1 MRHSLPSAAGVAV
14 LGALALWG
22 CGGGGGAAAPT
33 APTPTAATP
42 SAPTPSAPTPTTPP
56 ANTTVSVSIVTSTG
70 NQAFSPNPVKANAGD
85 TVMFRNSDTVMH
97 RLVLDDGSADFGDVA
112 PGATSRGVVLRNAS
126 PINFHCTLHATMVGS
141 INGLIAPETP
151 PCVPDIYG
159 YGC

>member
-1 MRHSLPSAAGVAV
+1 MAV

-33 APTPTAATP
+33 APTPAAVAPTAPATP
-42 SAPTPSAPTPTTPP
+42 ATTP
-56 ANTTVSVSIVTSTG
+56 ATATVSVSIVTSAG

-85 TVMFRNSDTVMH
+85 TVMFRNNDGTLH
-97 RLVLDDGSADFGDVA
+97 HLVLDDGSGDFGDVA
-112 PGATSRGVVLRNAS
+112 PGASSRGVVLRNAN

-141 INGLIAPETP
+141 INGLTAPETP
-151 PCVPDIYG
+151 PCVPDVYG

>member
-22 CGGGGGAAAPT
+22 CGGGGAATPT

-42 SAPTPSAPTPTTPP
+42 PAPTTPTPTTTP
-56 ANTTVSVSIVTSTG
+56 ATATVSVSIVTSAG

-85 TVMFRNSDTVMH
+85 TVTFRNNDGTMH
-97 RLVLDDGSADFGDVA
+97 HLVLDDGSGDFGDVS
-112 PGATSRGVVLRNAS
+112 PGATSRGVVLRNAN